1 MSNLTKGFDQ
11 EGDVMVIMLVLRR
24 AYKLKKKKK
33 INIEYKLLEY
43 EFLLR

>member
-24 AYKLKKKKK
+24 AYKLKKKK